1 MHTDINCDMGEGI
14 GNDAE
19 LMPLI
24 SSANIACGYHAGD
37 EATMEQTV
45 RLALMHGVSI
55 GAHVSFDDKE
65 NFGRSEMDLPADEV
79 ARLVKDQLITLQQ
92 ITGRLNAKIH
102 HVKPHGAL
110 YNMSARDASLAKTI
124 ATAVRDVDPSLV
136 LMGLS
141 GSHSI
146 KEAALLGLR
155 TASEVFAD
163 RRYEEDGSLRSRKLE
178 GAVLTD
184 VKATLEQVVQM
195 VTTQTVTA
203 ISGRN
208 VPVAVDTIC
217 IHGDGA
223 HAVEFAQQINQTLK
237 NHSIDIQIF

>member
-1 MHTDINCDMGEGI
+1 
-14 GNDAE
+14 
-19 LMPLI
+19 
-24 SSANIACGYHAGD
+24 
-37 EATMEQTV
+37 
-45 RLALMHGVSI
+45 
-55 GAHVSFDDKE
+55 
-65 NFGRSEMDLPADEV
+65 
-79 ARLVKDQLITLQQ
+79 
-92 ITGRLNAKIH
+92 
-102 HVKPHGAL
+102 
-110 YNMSARDASLAKTI
+110 
-124 ATAVRDVDPSLV
+124 

-184 VKATLEQVVQM
+184 VKMALEQVVQM

-237 NHSIDIQIF
+237 NHSIDIQTF